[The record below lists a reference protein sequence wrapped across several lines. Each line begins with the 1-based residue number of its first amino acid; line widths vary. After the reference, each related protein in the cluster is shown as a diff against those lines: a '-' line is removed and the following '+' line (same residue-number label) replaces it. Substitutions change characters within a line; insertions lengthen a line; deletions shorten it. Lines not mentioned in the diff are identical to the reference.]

1 MALARPTYDQAS
13 ELIIK
18 WYYSM
23 RVDFLEV
30 DELDWELESRS
41 IAIDDNLS
49 LSQKRKWLR
58 DSLKNE
64 KQCSASSLVG
74 VSKGDIKREIQ
85 TCMQK
90 LSELKSKWEAINSE
104 DDKNVTSARLLHL
117 GARIIVIL
125 TSAKDSPNLHSNLQN
140 VVVELV
146 GYLEPDL
153 SKSRQ
158 NESFGESLVENEQRA
173 DQTNVNLTGHIDSA
187 TTPPP
192 RMTVLSQEDLDWI
205 HSLQNRIVDL
215 EFELQRR
222 KGKDVGTQT
231 SEEIPVVQNPPRLNY
246 FNPNQNFS
254 SYPWN
259 IPHPQNHLPSVNQH
273 KQSQVT
279 DSIGHRFSNV
289 PSNPPMNTT
298 FPVFSHNQN
307 ISRPVIGSLSQQPSL
322 HTPTVQQPVPDQQ
335 YHPSFSNPYPQN
347 QYTVP
352 YQTRH
357 TLPVSKWNIAKY
369 SGDDQGLKLNEFLEH
384 VQALSQAERV
394 SDRELF
400 ESAVHLFTGSAL
412 KWYMSQ
418 RSTGRLM
425 NWEHLV
431 FELRRTYMHP
441 DLDALIKMKIYQ
453 RRQQKYESFHEFYFE
468 MEKLFRTMCSQ
479 IPDLE
484 KMQILQQNMRVD
496 YKRQMTFL
504 AIADLETL
512 VAAGQKLDAL
522 NFSAYNKVFGT
533 EKTVQAVGNKEPNA
547 RKKQKNP
554 VDQSDS
560 HGPSQTASIGQS
572 QQYNPN
578 RNNRGPPHPSQNP
591 YNKQNTPNH
600 QRSDSRHEPPNSQSR
615 NSPKDSS
622 CSSPVAGPSDGRA
635 RPALTLEEV
644 VNNHTPPPENTCY
657 NCGRFGHHT
666 VMCRQ
671 TRGTFCSTC
680 GLRGF
685 PTDFCPYCIK
695 NGKNANENRRPQ
707 NHQA

>member
-1 MALARPTYDQAS
+1 MALARPTFDQAS

-30 DELDWELESRS
+30 DELEWELESRS
-41 IAIDDNLS
+41 ITIDDSLS
-49 LSQKRKWLR
+49 LTQKRKWLR
-58 DSLKNE
+58 DSLKLE
-64 KQCSASSLVG
+64 KRSSMSCLVG
-74 VSKGDIKREIQ
+74 ILKGEVKNEIE
-85 TCMQK
+85 TCIQK
-90 LSELKSKWEAINSE
+90 FLELKEKWELIAND
-104 DDKNVTSARLLHL
+104 DDKNVL
-117 GARIIVIL
+117 GARLSHVGARMVVIL
-125 TSAKDSPNLHSNLQN
+125 TSAKNSPNLHSKLQN
-140 VVVELV
+140 MLVELV
-146 GYLEPDL
+146 GILEQGLNDPPL
-153 SKSRQ
+153 
-158 NESFGESLVENEQRA
+158 NETVDELANPVENNTRVN
-173 DQTNVNLTGHIDSA
+173 QTNANLAECDLTV

-222 KGKDVGTQT
+222 KGRDVGTQT
-231 SEEIPVVQNPPRLNY
+231 SDEIAPLREPPRMTYYNPNHNFGSFPWTNPRPQNPV
-246 FNPNQNFS
+246 
-254 SYPWN
+254 
-259 IPHPQNHLPSVNQH
+259 PSVDH
-273 KQSQVT
+273 FKQSHGA
-279 DSIGHRFSNV
+279 DSCGTRLSNAH
-289 PSNPPMNTT
+289 SNPPMNTT
-298 FPVFSHNQN
+298 FPISSHHSNINRLGNDPPNQQT
-307 ISRPVIGSLSQQPSL
+307 SLPSN
-322 HTPTVQQPVPDQQ
+322 PIQQPVHDQSHFQ
-335 YHPSFSNPYPQN
+335 SFSNPYLPN
-347 QYTVP
+347 QYAVP

-394 SDRELF
+394 SERELF

-425 NWEHLV
+425 NWQHLV

-468 MEKLFRTMCSQ
+468 MEKLFRTMSCQ
-479 IPDLE
+479 IPDFE

-504 AIADLETL
+504 PIADLETL

-533 EKTVQAVGNKEPNA
+533 DKTVQAIGNKDSGGK
-547 RKKQKNP
+547 KKQKSNIS
-554 VDQSDS
+554 QSDPQVS
-560 HGPSQTASIGQS
+560 GQIASVGQPG
-572 QQYNPN
+572 QFNPN
-578 RNNRGPPHPSQNP
+578 RGNRSQQRP
-591 YNKQNTPNH
+591 TPN
-600 QRSDSRHEPPNSQSR
+600 QDTKQFPPNHSRPEPQSSQARNPPKEAAPS
-615 NSPKDSS
+615 NSPM
-622 CSSPVAGPSDGRA
+622 PGPSGTQP
-635 RPALTLEEV
+635 RPTLTLDDV
-644 VNNHTPPPENTCY
+644 VNNHTPPPNNTCF

-671 TRGTFCSTC
+671 PRGTFCSTC

-685 PTDFCPYCIK
+685 PTDFCPFCIK
-695 NGKNANENRRPQ
+695 NGSSANENRRPQ
-707 NHQA
+707 GPQA